1 MHSISRNVSARK
13 CWTIEIISPIDH
25 NSLNSTQLDSPWL
38 DLSQLKRAEPNRT
51 IYRSPSSDGLP
62 VGDHSTISKA
72 RSVDSCQLR
81 VLQTCYIYV
90 YILIYISVYQSTRIR
105 LCGQWFVSKNNDT
118 TRNTQSPGLTYPNKD
133 WVCVNVLY
141 IQYIFIYVMFVR
153 LYLCTY
159 CISTINRMCICNSLF

>member
-1 MHSISRNVSARK
+1 MHYISRNRNYKPDWSQLTQFNSA
-13 CWTIEIISPIDH
+13 WFDLTG
-25 NSLNSTQLDSPWL
+25 L
-38 DLSQLKRAEPNRT
+38 DLSQLKRTEPNRT

-81 VLQTCYIYV
+81 VLQTCYICIHTY
-90 YILIYISVYQSTRIR
+90 IYIFLYINVLVFACADNDLSAKTMIPLGIR
-105 LCGQWFVSKNNDT
+105 NPQGL
-118 TRNTQSPGLTYPNKD
+118 RTQTKAVC
-133 WVCVNVLY
+133 VCVNGLY

-153 LYLCTY
+153 LSLSTY

>member
-1 MHSISRNVSARK
+1 MHYISRNRNYKPDWSQL
-13 CWTIEIISPIDH
+13 TQF
-25 NSLNSTQLDSPWL
+25 NSTWL
-38 DLSQLKRAEPNRT
+38 DLTWVNSSEPNRT

-81 VLQTCYIYV
+81 VLQTCYICIHTY
-90 YILIYISVYQSTRIR
+90 IYISVYQCTRIR

-118 TRNTQSPGLTYPNKD
+118 TRNTQSPGLTYPNKGC
-133 WVCVNVLY
+133 VCVNGLY

-153 LYLCTY
+153 LSLSTY